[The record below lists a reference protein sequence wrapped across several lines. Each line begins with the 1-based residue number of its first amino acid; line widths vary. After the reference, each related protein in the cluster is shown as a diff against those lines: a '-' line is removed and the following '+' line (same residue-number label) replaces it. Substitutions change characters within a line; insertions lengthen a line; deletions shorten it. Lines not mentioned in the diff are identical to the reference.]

1 MRRSR
6 MIGVG
11 HYVPPRVVTNFE
23 LEKYMDT
30 SDEWIRERSGIVE
43 RHWVDPETSTSDLA
57 TEAAKKALENA
68 GLQPSDIDFI
78 IFATLSPDYYFPG
91 SGVLLER
98 KLGIH
103 GIGAIDIRNQCT
115 GFIYGLAVADSFIRT
130 GMYDR
135 ILLVGAEVQSKG
147 LDLSTAGRDLAVLF
161 GDGAGAVVLA
171 PTDEDRGVLSTHLH
185 ADGKY
190 AELLWT
196 ESPGSK
202 TPRHATKELLE
213 AGRMNPKMEGKEV
226 FKHAVVRFPQVIQEA
241 LKKNNL
247 SFDDIKLVI
256 PHQANARITEAL
268 RQRLELPP
276 EKVYSNIHK
285 YGNTTAA
292 SIPIAISETV
302 HDGLIRDGDLII
314 LAAFGSGFTWASA
327 AIRW

>member
-6 MIGVG
+6 IIGVG

-43 RHWVDPETSTSDLA
+43 RHWVDPDTGTSDLA
-57 TEAAKKALENA
+57 AEAAKKALENA

-78 IFATLSPDYYFPG
+78 VFATLSPDYYFPG
-91 SGVLLER
+91 SGVLLEH

-103 GIGAIDIRNQCT
+103 GIGAVDVRNQCT
-115 GFIYGLAVADSFIRT
+115 GFIYGLAIADSFIRI
-130 GMYDR
+130 GMYER
-135 ILLVGAEVQSKG
+135 VLLVGAEIQSKG
-147 LDLSTAGRDLAVLF
+147 LDLSTAGRDVAVLF
-161 GDGAGAVVLA
+161 GDGAGALVLA
-171 PTDEDRGVLSTHLH
+171 STDEDCGVLSTHLH

-202 TPRHATKELLE
+202 TPRHASVDLVQD
-213 AGRMNPKMEGKEV
+213 GRMIPKMEGKEV

-241 LKKNNL
+241 MKKNNL

-256 PHQANARITEAL
+256 PHQANARITEAM

-276 EKVYSNIHK
+276 EKVFSNIHK

-292 SIPIAISETV
+292 SIPIAISEAL
-302 HDGLIRDGDLII
+302 HDGLITAGDNII